1 MDKKKKITIITIAII
16 ILTSLLIVFLTNK
29 KDISND
35 IEEIVIQEKDLIQE
49 ITLSDEIDEIEK
61 DINLLN
67 REIESIDNIFYELE
81 KGLDEL

>member
-67 REIESIDNIFYELE
+67 REIESIDNVFHELE